1 MMTRFRRQ
9 ARGFT
14 LIELL
19 VVIAIIGLI
28 SAILLPNLLDA
39 LQKAKQ
45 KRTVATIRDVGT
57 AWFSWMTDELS
68 SAAAGANQ
76 FNFDALTPIS
86 AANLR
91 SSLIP
96 EEGARYA
103 ASVPRTDHWA
113 NPLDYVAAEKL
124 KAAPSGIAVR
134 SRGRDG
140 EAGPTEPPYPIGSF
154 PVTQYDQDIVWSDG
168 FFVRY
173 PAGVRTSSD

>member
-1 MMTRFRRQ
+1 MTRHRGQ
-9 ARGFT
+9 NTGFT

-28 SAILLPNLLDA
+28 SSFLLPNLLDA

-45 KRTVATIRDVGT
+45 KRTLATIRDVGT

-76 FNFDALTPIS
+76 FDFDSLTPLT
-86 AANLR
+86 AASLR
-91 SSLIP
+91 AFLIP
-96 EEGARYA
+96 DEGARYA
-103 ASVPRTDHWA
+103 AAVPRTDHWA
-113 NPLDYVAAEKL
+113 NPLDYVVAENL
-124 KAAPSGIAVR
+124 KIAPIGIAVR

-140 EAGPTEPPYPIGSF
+140 EVGPTEPPYPMGSF
-154 PVTQYDQDIVWSDG
+154 PVTQYEQDIVWSDG

-173 PAGVRTSSD
+173 PAGVQDSN